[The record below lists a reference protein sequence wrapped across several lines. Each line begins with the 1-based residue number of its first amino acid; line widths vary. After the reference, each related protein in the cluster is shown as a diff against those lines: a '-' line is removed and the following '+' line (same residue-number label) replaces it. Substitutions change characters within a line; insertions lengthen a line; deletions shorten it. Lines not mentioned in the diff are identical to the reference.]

1 MNTNMLQNREKDAS
15 LTGIHEEHDNLMAF
29 PHPPKSKSAVKKA
42 GKRIA
47 EGVETAADIALVDQW
62 RASHG
67 AALNTFQANLR
78 RRISKSGFEIDFVQ
92 RLKRRRTVIDKL
104 RRRKPDGSKLI
115 SDVVSMQDFAGC
127 RLIFNDIN
135 ELNSFRME
143 FHEALQSSGQLH
155 VLKNDPDK
163 FNYIEEPKVTGY
175 RGIHDTLIHRPRSHK
190 RGSEANRPWH
200 GLMVEIQYRTRIQN
214 SWATAVEMGDLLSG
228 ARTKFEFAEDKRGQ
242 FFAIA
247 SEIIA
252 RDHEGCVRRFLEF
265 STEELRAK
273 IGKLEAELKIIASL
287 SALRKVEVTDQ
298 LGKHNVLNI
307 LSDNEDD
314 MGYRLEVQKFSS
326 GIKAIDAANEAES
339 DPNSLNAVYVRA
351 DNPVQLQRSYRNY
364 FSDPADFVALLG
376 Y

>member
-1 MNTNMLQNREKDAS
+1 MLQNQEKNAS
-15 LTGIHEEHDNLMAF
+15 LAGIYEEHEDFMAF
-29 PHPPKSKSAVKKA
+29 PHPPTSKSAVKKA

-47 EGVETAADIALVDQW
+47 EGVETSDDIALVDQW

-67 AALNTFQANLR
+67 YALNTFQANLR
-78 RRISKSGFEIDFVQ
+78 RRISKSGLEIDFVQ

-127 RLIFNDIN
+127 RLIFSNIE
-135 ELNSFRME
+135 ELNSFRAE
-143 FHEALQSSGQLH
+143 FHEALQTSGQLH

-175 RGIHDTLIHRPRSHK
+175 RGIHDTLIHRPRSHQ
-190 RGSEANRPWH
+190 RGSEANLPWH

-242 FFAIA
+242 FFALA
-247 SEIIA
+247 SEVIA
-252 RDHEGCVRRFLEF
+252 RDHENCHRRFLDH
-265 STEELRAK
+265 STEALKARIAQ
-273 IGKLEAELKIIASL
+273 LENELKIIASL
-287 SALRKVEVTDQ
+287 SALRKDEVTDQ

-307 LSDNEDD
+307 LSDDEDD
-314 MGYRLEVQKFSS
+314 IGYRLEVSKFSS
-326 GIKAIDAANEAES
+326 GIQAISAANEAES
-339 DPNSLNAVYVRA
+339 DPKSLNAVYVRS
-351 DNPVQLQRSYRNY
+351 DNPAQLQRSYRNY